1 MTLFFAALSFLS
13 LLIWLYLIALR
24 GRFWLAD
31 QQLEEDLE
39 EPESWPAVVALVP
52 ARNEAEV
59 IEHSLEGLLRQDYP
73 GPFHVI
79 LIDDHSRDGTARLA
93 SALAEKLGRQERF
106 TLARAGELPAGWS
119 GKVWTL
125 AAGWQEAQRIMPE
138 ARYLW
143 LSDAD
148 IAHWLGNLRH
158 LVTKAEAEQRDMVS
172 LMAMLPCESFWERLL
187 IPPFVFFFQKLYPF
201 RWVANPRRRTAAAAG
216 GCILVNAEALSQAGD
231 FNAIRGELIDD
242 CALARNVKA
251 VARERGRR
259 IWLGLGTECESLRPY
274 EDLRPIWDMVA
285 RSAYTQLDHAP
296 GKLAATLLGMVVTY
310 LVPPLALV
318 GGLIGGLFLDVS
330 DIGAGLIIYLS
341 GMGAWGLMAL
351 AAWPTNKLY
360 DQPFWMGF
368 ALPAAA
374 VLYMAMTLD
383 SARRHRAGEGGR
395 WKGRVQAVPATS
407 ASRGTRRGASG
418 GVEEHGGDL

>member
-13 LLIWLYLIALR
+13 LLVWLYLIALR

-106 TLARAGELPAGWS
+106 TLARAGELPAGW
-119 GKVWTL
+119 
-125 AAGWQEAQRIMPE
+125 QEAQRIMPE
-138 ARYLW
+138 ARYIW

-158 LVTKAEAEQRDMVS
+158 LVTKAETEQRDMVS

-201 RWVANPRRRTAAAAG
+201 RWVANPRRRIAAAAG
-216 GCILVNAEALSQAGD
+216 GCILVNAEALGQAGG
-231 FNAIRGELIDD
+231 FGAIRGALIDD
-242 CALARNVKA
+242 CALARKVKA
-251 VARERGRR
+251 VAGERGRR

-274 EDLRPIWDMVA
+274 EDLQPIWDMVA
-285 RSAYTQLDHAP
+285 RSAYTQLNHSP
-296 GKLAATLLGMVVTY
+296 GKLALTLLGMIVTY
-310 LVPPLALV
+310 VVPPLALV
-318 GGLIGGLFLDVS
+318 GGLIGGLFLDIS
-330 DIGAGLIIYLS
+330 DIGAGLVIYLS

-383 SARRHRAGEGGR
+383 SVRRHRAGEGGR
-395 WKGRVQAVPATS
+395 WKGRIQAVHATA
-407 ASRGTRRGASG
+407 ASRGEPG
-418 GVEEHGGDL
+418 GLEEPGSDL